1 LIVLGANILIRA
13 VLGRRV
19 RQFLEEYA
27 SRGIR
32 LYAPDAAY
40 ADAEEYLPPLLIQR
54 GKSAADVPATL
65 RYLQSLV
72 VSVDA
77 ESYGVSEA
85 DARER
90 LRGRDED
97 DWPVLAIALALNCAV
112 WTEDTDF
119 FGTGVAVWT
128 SNRIEIFLKA
138 QAKLLESLEDQVS
151 LLYPASCCYSLP
163 FIRSD
168 HLAIAGQ
175 IRSLPDCTVGHRD
188 RSLLISELSNRERR

>member
-1 LIVLGANILIRA
+1 MIVLDANILIRA

-32 LYAPDAAY
+32 FYAPDVAY
-40 ADAEEYLPPLLIQR
+40 ADAEKYLPPLLIQR

-65 RYLQSLV
+65 HYLQSLV

-90 LRGRDED
+90 LPGRDED
-97 DWPVLAIALALNCAV
+97 DWPVLATALALSCAV

-128 SNRIEIFLKA
+128 SNRIEIFLRRRPNYLNRWKTKFLFYIQPVAAIHSRPSEATIWPVLDKA
-138 QAKLLESLEDQVS
+138 D
-151 LLYPASCCYSLP
+151 LYPTALWG
-163 FIRSD
+163 I
-168 HLAIAGQ
+168 G
-175 IRSLPDCTVGHRD
+175 TVLC
-188 RSLLISELSNRERR
+188 SIPN